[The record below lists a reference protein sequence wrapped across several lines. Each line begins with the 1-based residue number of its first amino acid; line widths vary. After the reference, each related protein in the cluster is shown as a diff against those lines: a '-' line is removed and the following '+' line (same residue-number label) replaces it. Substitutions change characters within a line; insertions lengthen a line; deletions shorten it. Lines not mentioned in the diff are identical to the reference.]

1 MANEIAAVRT
11 GATMA
16 GHKQNDN
23 GMIALPVTFLIIV
36 GGIWY
41 IIHQHYWGLLMI
53 AVLFALTI
61 TALAYV
67 IQVRTK
73 CLVTFTA
80 TGLPCQNPTRGII
93 FGCNGQNHKWDK
105 AFATIGLHRQG
116 IGPHPAQG
124 RTRASGQGGLGTA
137 GNAGGVVTVRIE
149 GNIKNTVTFYST
161 VLASIFTILVS
172 VDQLRHY
179 L

>member
-1 MANEIAAVRT
+1 V
-11 GATMA
+11 A
-16 GHKQNDN
+16 GRKQNDN
-23 GMIALPVTFLIIV
+23 SMIASPVIFMIIA

-41 IIHQHYWGLLMI
+41 IIQQHYWDLLMLV
-53 AVLFALTI
+53 ALFALTI
-61 TALAYV
+61 LALAYV
-67 IQVRTK
+67 TQVRTK
-73 CLVTFTA
+73 CRVTFTA

-105 AFATIGLHRQG
+105 ALATFGIHRQG
-116 IGPHPAQG
+116 VGPHPDQG
-124 RTRASGQGGLGTA
+124 RSRASGQGGLGAA

-149 GNIKNTVTFYST
+149 GGVKNTIMFYST
-161 VLASIFTILVS
+161 VLASGLTILVS